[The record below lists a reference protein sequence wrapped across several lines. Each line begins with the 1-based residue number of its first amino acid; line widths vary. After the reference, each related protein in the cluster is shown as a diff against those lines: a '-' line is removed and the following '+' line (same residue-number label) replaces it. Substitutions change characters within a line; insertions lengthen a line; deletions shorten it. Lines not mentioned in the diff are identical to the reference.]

1 LLDADFASP
10 ILKLPWLGFL
20 IVGLLLLGYGLSRSS
35 SYQTC
40 EANHHAYSAYQED
53 QDGPFALKWVWRNAK
68 VKVRCT
74 LDFVERNH
82 AELTAVGTIALAI
95 FTTSLWLATRSLVRH
110 APQIERAYISAGGF
124 RRFVPQPTNVP
135 GQYVLADT
143 QQFEFHINNYGRT
156 KGRVFQ
162 LGWGFCESANVP
174 NVEPIYQTKYFRSDI
189 NPGASGIPVEKVDIP
204 RNLIDPAVYGRV
216 YYETIFGDRF
226 SSGFLYRIPARPG
239 DSESIVPP
247 NPRYTDDRK
256 EG

>member
-1 LLDADFASP
+1 ML
-10 ILKLPWLGFL
+10 ILRRQYSKLPWLGL
-20 IVGLLLLGYGLSRSS
+20 LLVGLLLLGYGLSRSS

-40 EANHHAYSAYQED
+40 ETNHHAYSAYQED

-68 VKVRCT
+68 VKIRCT

-110 APQIERAYISAGGF
+110 APQIERAYISAGG
-124 RRFVPQPTNVP
+124 
-135 GQYVLADT
+135 
-143 QQFEFHINNYGRT
+143 
-156 KGRVFQ
+156 
-162 LGWGFCESANVP
+162 
-174 NVEPIYQTKYFRSDI
+174 
-189 NPGASGIPVEKVDIP
+189 
-204 RNLIDPAVYGRV
+204 DPAVYGRV

-256 EG
+256 E